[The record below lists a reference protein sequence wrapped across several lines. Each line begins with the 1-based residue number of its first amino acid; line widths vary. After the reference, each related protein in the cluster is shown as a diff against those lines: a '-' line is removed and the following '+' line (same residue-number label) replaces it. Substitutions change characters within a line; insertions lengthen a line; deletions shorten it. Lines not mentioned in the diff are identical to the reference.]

1 MSALIVYQQTVD
13 VPCTQIK
20 TSYQVVDALRGDYY
34 VSRMPVVFTSVEKQ
48 MDRWFLLC
56 QEGESSTI
64 RPHQFSRV
72 FLRICNSLSLYT
84 FHYFQRHFVRIY
96 PKIPTGH
103 QTLNCIQNP
112 LVNEYERLHFISSTL
127 YMAYVACHF
136 QREGM
141 ESLLRQKCAP
151 H

>member
-84 FHYFQRHFVRIY
+84 FHYFQTLRTHIPKNTNGAPNIELY
-96 PKIPTGH
+96 PKSSR
-103 QTLNCIQNP
+103 
-112 LVNEYERLHFISSTL
+112 ER
-127 YMAYVACHF
+127 V
-136 QREGM
+136 
-141 ESLLRQKCAP
+141 
-151 H
+151 